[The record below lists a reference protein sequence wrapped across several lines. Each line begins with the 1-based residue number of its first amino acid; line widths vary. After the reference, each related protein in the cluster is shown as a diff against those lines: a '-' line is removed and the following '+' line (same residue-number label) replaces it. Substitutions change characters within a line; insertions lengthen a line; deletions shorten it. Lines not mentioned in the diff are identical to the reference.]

1 METIN
6 LQTLFEKELTTFHDK
21 NVALLRNF
29 KELHSSEL
37 EMTLL
42 EEYAFIFVTSGH
54 VSMSFD
60 DQIYELQTNDLF
72 VCNPHHII
80 DKSMFSLDFDFI
92 VFILSNDYVE
102 QLSKMVDIDW
112 SVHDMLMSH
121 QIIHCNQSD
130 AERCMNYFNVICS
143 KLKTPES
150 INQHKSINMLFCSM
164 IYDLAD
170 VVSRINIEIPAQ
182 SYTCTDNIMQRFFKL
197 LKDRTQPFKN
207 VNGYAESL
215 NISPKYFSTL
225 CKKATGKTAGTL
237 INNEIISAAKLLLR
251 DSSLS
256 INQVADRLGFAN
268 QSHFGVFFRRHS
280 GISPQQYRTSEG

>member
-6 LQTLFEKELTTFHDK
+6 LQTLFEKEWTTFHDK
-21 NVALLRNF
+21 NVALLKNF
-29 KELHSSEL
+29 KELCSSEL

-42 EEYAFIFVTSGH
+42 EEYALIFVTSGH
-54 VSMSFD
+54 VSLSFD
-60 DQIYELQTNDLF
+60 NQIYELQTNDVF

-92 VFILSNDYVE
+92 VFMFSKDYVE
-102 QLSKMVDIDW
+102 QLSKMMDIDW

-121 QIIHCNQSD
+121 QIIHCNQTD
-130 AERCMNYFNVICS
+130 AERYMNYFNVICS

-182 SYTCTDNIMQRFFKL
+182 NYTCTNNLMKRFFKL

-215 NISPKYFSTL
+215 SISPKYFSAV
-225 CKKATGKTAGTL
+225 CKKVTGKTAGAL
-237 INNEIISAAKLLLR
+237 INDEIISTAKLLLR

-256 INQVADRLGFAN
+256 ISQVSDRLGFAN

-280 GISPQQYRTSEG
+280 GISPQQYRTSE